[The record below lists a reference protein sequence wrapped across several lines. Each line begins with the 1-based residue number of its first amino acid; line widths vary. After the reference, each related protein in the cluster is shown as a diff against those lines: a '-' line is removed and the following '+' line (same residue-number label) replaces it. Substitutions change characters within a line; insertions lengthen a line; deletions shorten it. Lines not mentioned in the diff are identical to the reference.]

1 MWMTGPSRRD
11 FLISAATVAGGLA
24 AATASLAAS
33 QGPGAPTNDL
43 LNLALSA
50 YGGLERWRSIDSITV
65 KRYASGALWDLSGLT
80 NALRN
85 TEMRI
90 ELAEPKVTFFP
101 FTRPGIRGVFKPDVV
116 WIETEDEKVLEK
128 RENPKAS
135 FVPLSREKPWDH
147 LHALY
152 FSGYA
157 GLNYQSEPFMFTWPG
172 FEVNEIEPWE
182 EDGQRWRRLRV
193 LFPDHIPTH
202 CKEQVYY
209 INEKGLIQRH
219 DYIPES
225 VKLQAPAA
233 QYLWD
238 HKAFSGITLATRRRV
253 VRREQDGK
261 SAMSGPTLVWLEI
274 IDAAVSFKS

>member
-1 MWMTGPSRRD
+1 
-11 FLISAATVAGGLA
+11 
-24 AATASLAAS
+24 
-33 QGPGAPTNDL
+33 
-43 LNLALSA
+43 
-50 YGGLERWRSIDSITV
+50 
-65 KRYASGALWDLSGLT
+65 
-80 NALRN
+80 
-85 TEMRI
+85 
-90 ELAEPKVTFFP
+90 
-101 FTRPGIRGVFKPDVV
+101 VFKPDVV

-219 DYIPES
+219 DYVPEL

-238 HKAFSGITLATRRRV
+238 HKTFSGITLATRRRV

-261 SAMSGPTLVWLEI
+261 SAMSGPTLIWREGNFGALLAILDPDIVLRA
-274 IDAAVSFKS
+274 DAAAARDGLAKKVSGAPAVARGALAFSDRVRSARLALVNGAVGVVVAPPGRLSVVLCLTIEHGKIIEIDVIADPARVRQLYLAVLPT